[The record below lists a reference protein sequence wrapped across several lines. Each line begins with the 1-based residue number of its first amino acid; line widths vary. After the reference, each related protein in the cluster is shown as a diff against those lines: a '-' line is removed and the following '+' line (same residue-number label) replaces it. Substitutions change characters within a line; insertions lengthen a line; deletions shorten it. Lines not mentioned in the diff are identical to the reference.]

1 MLNERQKKFV
11 REYIKTNN
19 ATQSALSAGYSKK
32 TAYSIGQE
40 NLKKPEI
47 AEAIEKQL
55 KKNVEKF
62 EYTIQDSFNNLK
74 KAQEIALA
82 RKNQLGD
89 ANPDVQSFIKAE
101 ELKGKLCGLYIDKKE
116 ISGIDS
122 TPFEIKILS

>member
-55 KKNVEKF
+55 KKNVERF

-82 RKNQLGD
+82 RRNQLGES
-89 ANPDVQSFIKAE
+89 NPDVQSFIKAE

>member
-55 KKNVEKF
+55 KKNVERF

-82 RKNQLGD
+82 RRNQLGD

>member
-47 AEAIEKQL
+47 AQAIEKQL
-55 KKNVEKF
+55 KKNVERF

-74 KAQEIALA
+74 KAQEIALS
-82 RKNQLGD
+82 RKNQIGES
-89 ANPDVQSFIKAE
+89 NPDVQSFIKAE

-116 ISGIDS
+116 ISGIDN
-122 TPFEIKILS
+122 TPFEIKILR

>member
-47 AEAIEKQL
+47 AQAIEKQL
-55 KKNVEKF
+55 KKNVERF

-82 RKNQLGD
+82 RRNQLGES
-89 ANPDVQSFIKAE
+89 NPDVQSFIKAE

-122 TPFEIKILS
+122 TPFEIKIVG

>member
-55 KKNVEKF
+55 KKNVERF

-82 RKNQLGD
+82 RRNQLGES
-89 ANPDVQSFIKAE
+89 NPDVQSFIKAE

-116 ISGIDS
+116 ISGIDN

>member
-1 MLNERQKKFV
+1 MLNERQNKFV

-19 ATQSALSAGYSKK
+19 ATQAAISAGYSKK

-47 AEAIEKQL
+47 AQAIEKQL
-55 KKNVEKF
+55 KKNVERF

-82 RKNQLGD
+82 RRNQLGES
-89 ANPDVQSFIKAE
+89 NPDVQSFIKAE